1 MRFNFLWLAIILS
14 GCTTVPTSIQRLD
27 PSHTQAIL
35 VKASGIHAK
44 VSLWERNKAWIRTYA
59 ADAVIGRNG
68 LAKIDAKK
76 EGDGT
81 TPQGVFNLTRAFGYD
96 TTLATGLNYRQVTS
110 EDVWVDDVNSN
121 DYNQWVQT
129 TTATSFEKLR
139 RDDHLYRMAAVIE
152 YNTDTI
158 VKGNGSAIFMHIWRK
173 YYKPT
178 AGCVALSERNLKR
191 ILSKLNVE
199 RKPVIIL
206 EDSHGS

>member
-1 MRFNFLWLAIILS
+1 MRINILWLVVILS
-14 GCTTVPTSIQRLD
+14 GCSTVPLSIQHLD
-27 PSHTQAIL
+27 LTHTQAVL
-35 VKASGIHAK
+35 VKANGIHANL
-44 VSLWERNKAWIRTYA
+44 SLWEKHNVWIKTYA
-59 ADAVIGRNG
+59 ARAVIGRNG
-68 LAKIDAKK
+68 LAKIDEKR
-76 EGDGT
+76 EGDGK
-81 TPQGVFNLTRAFGYD
+81 TPQGVFDLTRAFGYD
-96 TTLATGLNYRQVTS
+96 ATLTTGLNYRQVS
-110 EDVWVDDVNSN
+110 SKDLWVDDVDSS

-129 TTATSFEKLR
+129 TTATSYEKLR

-158 VKGNGSAIFMHIWRK
+158 VKGNGSAIFLHIWRK